1 MRLEFQDWKGVKE
14 NISEKHQR
22 YWPSF
27 KIHNSSTFC
36 LSCLFKLSDP
46 NERNLSTIA
55 DVQILRR
62 PMNQHRDRKRSKRK
76 TIHLSFNKL
85 VNAQSLSKTW
95 TTNFPPTFHF
105 KLLQPYSSLSSH
117 FQQPKSGP
125 NQYQNSLPTSAMW
138 RHLVSPKLFLS
149 LWSPPSTVLL
159 VSPLLPG

>member
-1 MRLEFQDWKGVKE
+1 M
-14 NISEKHQR
+14 
-22 YWPSF
+22 
-27 KIHNSSTFC
+27 
-36 LSCLFKLSDP
+36 FKLSDP

-95 TTNFPPTFHF
+95 TTNFPPRFHL
-105 KLLQPYSSLSSH
+105 KLLLFTLITFPAAKTT
-117 FQQPKSGP
+117 KSGP

-149 LWSPPSTVLL
+149 LVSGLHPPQSFWCLLSSP
-159 VSPLLPG
+159 G